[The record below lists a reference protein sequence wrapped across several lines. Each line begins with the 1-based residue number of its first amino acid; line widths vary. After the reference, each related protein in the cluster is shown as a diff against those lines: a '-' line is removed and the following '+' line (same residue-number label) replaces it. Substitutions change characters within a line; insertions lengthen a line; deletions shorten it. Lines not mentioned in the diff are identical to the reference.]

1 MQNNNK
7 NKMHSFL
14 LLVFMICHLA
24 IKPTNSGAVQLDSS
38 SIDSTLAEH
47 EFVFINFYADWCR
60 FSNMLA
66 PIWDEAADKAKEK
79 FPDGK
84 FVFAKVDCDKESNLG
99 TRFHITKYPTLKY
112 VRNGAVAK
120 REYRGQRSAESFVQ
134 FVEEQTTDPIKE
146 FTALEELQNMDDKK
160 RYILGYFEQKD
171 SAEYEVF
178 RRMAT
183 NLKDDCV
190 FYAGFGD
197 ASRTM
202 HPPGQN
208 IIAFRPNKARSNE
221 DDETFTGNYNNYDEL
236 NIWASDKC
244 TPLVREITF
253 ENAEELT
260 EEGLPFLILFHA
272 PDDNESIK
280 RYTDIVQRELLDD
293 KQNINYLTADGVKF
307 AHPLHHLQKSKE
319 DLPLIA
325 IDSFRHMYLFP
336 KTEEMEVPG
345 KLKQF
350 LQDLYSGKLH
360 REFHYGPDKVTSEEP
375 NKSQDD
381 AKQEEMKLRES
392 VNEINDPGQDKG
404 RVKRENVG
412 DPKKPKKA
420 TPPPSQFQHLGPS
433 KNRYTLLHDEF

>member
-1 MQNNNK
+1 MK
-7 NKMHSFL
+7 SFFF
-14 LLVFMICHLA
+14 LVFLICHVA
-24 IKPTNSGAVQLDSS
+24 IKPTNSGAVQLDAKN
-38 SIDSTLAEH
+38 IDSTLADN
-47 EFVFINFYADWCR
+47 EFVMINFYADWCR

-66 PIWDEAADKAKEK
+66 PIWDEAADKANEK
-79 FPDGK
+79 FPEPGRV
-84 FVFAKVDCDKESNLG
+84 VFAKVDCDKESNLG

-112 VRNGAVAK
+112 VRNGQIAK
-120 REYRGQRSAESFVQ
+120 REYRGQRSAESFVK
-134 FVEEQTTDPIKE
+134 FVEEQTTDPIIE
-146 FTALEELQNMDDKK
+146 FQSLEELQNLDDKK
-160 RYILGYFEQKD
+160 RYILGYFEQKA
-171 SAEYEVF
+171 SPEYETF
-178 RRMAT
+178 RKMAS

-202 HPPGQN
+202 HPPGQS
-208 IIAFRPNKARSNE
+208 IVAFRPNKARSNE
-221 DDETFTGNYNNYDEL
+221 DDETYTGNYRSYDEL

-272 PDDNESIK
+272 PEDNESIK
-280 RYTDIVQRELLDD
+280 RYNDLVQRELLED
-293 KQNINYLTADGVKF
+293 KQNVNFLTADGVKF

-336 KTEEMEVPG
+336 KMDEMEVPG
-345 KLKQF
+345 KIKQF

-360 REFHYGPDKVTSEEP
+360 REFHYGPDPVTSEEP
-375 NKSQDD
+375 ASQDNNPS
-381 AKQEEMKLRES
+381 Q
-392 VNEINDPGQDKG
+392 NEIDTNG
-404 RVKRENVG
+404 RIKRSNEFQG
-412 DPKKPKKA
+412 KA
-420 TPPPSQFQHLGPS
+420 SPPPSQFQHLGPS